1 MRPDLMLDDL
11 LAREPMPERLLSV
24 RLPVELLS
32 RLDAVAKTLHTRKGE
47 IVVAVLNEGLRRFGA
62 YSPARAPRARRGKR
76 KR

>member
-32 RLDAVAKTLHTRKGE
+32 RLDTVAKTLHTRKGE
-47 IVVAVLNEGLRRFGA
+47 IVVAMLNEGLRRFGA
-62 YSPARAPRARRGKR
+62 SSPARAPRARRGKR